1 MLLDILMD
9 AVIDS
14 IKLVPFL
21 FVTYLIMEYLEHKT
35 SNKSKK
41 SIKKSGKWGPVVGGL
56 LGAFPQCGFSV
67 SATNLYVGRII
78 SLGTLIAVYL
88 STSDEMIPVFL
99 SEAVPLS
106 VIFKLLGIKVIISII
121 VGICIDLIL
130 RKSNDEE
137 YQKEIAEICDHEHC
151 HCEEGIV
158 KSALR
163 HTASITLFIFLIS
176 LILDGLISV
185 VGDENI
191 SNLILNKPVLGPIVA
206 SLVGLIPNCAASVII
221 AELYIGG
228 MIGSGTMVAGLLVSA
243 GVGLLVLFKMN
254 NNIKENLKIV
264 GILYSVGVIF
274 GIVLELI
281 GFAL

>member
-1 MLLDILMD
+1 MLDILMD
-9 AVIDS
+9 AIIDS

-35 SNKSKK
+35 SDKNKDH
-41 SIKKSGKWGPVVGGL
+41 IKKSGKWGPVIGGL
-56 LGAFPQCGFSV
+56 LGEFPQCGFSV

-99 SEAVPLS
+99 SEAVPLNI
-106 VIFKLLGIKVIISII
+106 IFKLLGIKIVISII
-121 VGICIDLIL
+121 AGIGIDLIYK
-130 RKSNDEE
+130 KSNVE
-137 YQKEIAEICDHEHC
+137 YKDEIAEICDHEHC

-158 KSALR
+158 KSAIK
-163 HTASITLFIFLIS
+163 HTVSITLFIFVIS
-176 LILDGLISV
+176 LILDGLINI
-185 VGDENI
+185 VGEDKI
-191 SNLILNKPVLGPIVA
+191 SNLVLNNPIFGPVIA

-254 NNIKENLKIV
+254 NNLKENLKIV
-264 GILYSVGVIF
+264 AILYSIGVIVGVI
-274 GIVLELI
+274 LELF
-281 GFAL
+281 GFVL

>member
-1 MLLDILMD
+1 MLDILID
-9 AVIDS
+9 AALDS

-21 FVTYLIMEYLEHKT
+21 FVTYLVMEYLEHKT
-35 SNKSKK
+35 SDKSKK
-41 SIKKSGKWGPVVGGL
+41 HIKKSGEWGPVIGGI

-78 SLGTLIAVYL
+78 SLGTLISVYL

-99 SEAVPLS
+99 SEAVPLN
-106 VIFKLLGIKVIISII
+106 IILKLLGIKIIISII
-121 VGICIDLIL
+121 AGICIDLICK
-130 RKSNDEE
+130 KSNRE
-137 YQKEIAEICDHEHC
+137 YKQEIAEICDHEHC
-151 HCEEGIV
+151 HCDEGIV
-158 KSALR
+158 KSAIK
-163 HTASITLFIFLIS
+163 HTLNITLFIFLIS
-176 LILDGLISV
+176 LILNALINLA
-185 VGDENI
+185 GEENI
-191 SNLILNKPVLGPIVA
+191 SNLVLNRPVLGPVIA

-228 MIGSGTMVAGLLVSA
+228 MIADGTMVAGLLVSA

-264 GILYSVGVIF
+264 SILYTIGASVGI
-274 GIVLELI
+274 ILELL